1 MPNQN
6 LWVSIKI
13 LSVSGKVVKNIRT
26 MVNTEGTRVAAIDW
40 DGLDEYGDRLGNGV
54 YLYHLSVKSQ
64 NGASDNKLQ
73 KLILLR

>member
-1 MPNQN
+1 
-6 LWVSIKI
+6 V

-26 MVNTEGTRVAAIDW
+26 MVNTEGTRICNIDW

-54 YLYHLSVKSQ
+54 YLYNLSVKSQ
-64 NGASDNKLQ
+64 NGFSDSKLQ

>member
-6 LWVSIKI
+6 LYVSIKV
-13 LSVSGKVVKNIRT
+13 LTVSGKVVKNIHT
-26 MVNTEGTRVAAIDW
+26 MVNTEGTRVSNIDW

-54 YLYHLSVKSQ
+54 YLYNLSVKSQ
-64 NGASDNKLQ
+64 NGFSDNKLQ